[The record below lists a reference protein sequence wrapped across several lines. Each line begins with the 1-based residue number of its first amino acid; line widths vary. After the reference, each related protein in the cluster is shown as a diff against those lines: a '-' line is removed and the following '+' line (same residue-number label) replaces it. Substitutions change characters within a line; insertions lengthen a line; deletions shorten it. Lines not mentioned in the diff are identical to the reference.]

1 MAITMNKRLTILWLD
16 VQRDPNKYFKIKK
29 LQSAVWVRNQQLTMM
44 LLISYVSV
52 IWVQIC
58 GLLIGR

>member
-1 MAITMNKRLTILWLD
+1 MVTDTRREFIDNRFSD
-16 VQRDPNKYFKIKK
+16 V
-29 LQSAVWVRNQQLTMM
+29 SAVWVRNQQLTMM

-52 IWVQIC
+52 IWIQIC